1 MNLGFNPKGW
11 AHCQFWQESDKA
23 TFKKINRL
31 IEECLRLP
39 FDGTGKPKPL
49 KGGLSGW
56 WSRRTSREHR
66 LVYRVESDTLII
78 AQFRYND

>member
-11 AHCQFWQESDKA
+11 GHYQFWQESDRA

-31 IEECLRLP
+31 IEGCLRLP
-39 FDGTGKPKPL
+39 FDGTGKPEPL

-66 LVYRVESDTLII
+66 LVYRIENDTLII
-78 AQFRYND
+78 AQCRHHD